1 MTEKTKNID
10 LKTATDEELN
20 NELTLLMQGLQ
31 YNASR
36 PYLEFIYRVLID
48 EITIGDFAAL
58 INTISKG
65 RGFE

>member
-1 MTEKTKNID
+1 MTDKTKNID
-10 LKTATDEELN
+10 LTTASDEELN

-48 EITIGDFAAL
+48 EITIDD
-58 INTISKG
+58 IDTISKG
-65 RGFE
+65 RAFE